1 MLAFG
6 EALCNRWSSTDRL
19 IASARQVFTR
29 GPRIDIGPLGAWV
42 ARFWQDGTKTLDDF
56 TAVAPPYETAFF
68 LTTSSWQSRGDV
80 LAGIFVEAVADRFD
94 IAYAMGSGLTPG
106 RGGGIMPAFAHI
118 AHRDGRVSDCTYT
131 TLLGDDGDLTDDM
144 RENMRE
150 VLSKIAWTVCV
161 AHQVLNCRNVQLVE
175 RTLSRAA
182 RRRQQKAAADG
193 PVRTWHVID
202 IKPFQRVVEKDAAQ
216 HGTDGGIGRALH
228 RCRAHFADYSQGRG
242 LFGKHKG
249 VFLISEHWRGDSSL
263 GVIRSDYRLR
273 PPPGGE
279 AYPALPMDKA
289 AS

>member
-6 EALCNRWSSTDRL
+6 EALCNRWSSNDRL
-19 IASARQVFTR
+19 IVGARQVFTR
-29 GPRIDIGPLGAWV
+29 GPRIDIGHLGAWV
-42 ARFWQDGTKTLDDF
+42 ERFWQDGTKSLDDF
-56 TAVAPPYETAFF
+56 TAVTPPYETAFF
-68 LTTSSWQSRGDV
+68 LTTNSWQSLSDV
-80 LAGIFVEAVADRFD
+80 PAGIFVEAVADRFD
-94 IAYAMGSGLTPG
+94 IAFAMASGITPG
-106 RGGGIMPAFAHI
+106 RGGGIAPAFAYVTHQ
-118 AHRDGRVSDCTYT
+118 DGSVVDAGLSFIRGTPEFSDTEV
-131 TLLGDDGDLTDDM
+131 
-144 RENMRE
+144 ENMRHFMS
-150 VLSKIAWTVCV
+150 VVAWSVCV

-182 RRRQQKAAADG
+182 RRRQQKARADS
-193 PVRTWHVID
+193 PVPTWHVID
-202 IKPFQRVVEKDAAQ
+202 IKPFQRVVENDAMQ
-216 HGTDGGIGRALH
+216 HGTDGGMGRALH